1 MRMLLLTTGAFT
13 ALLVVAACQGWNT
26 RVPEPVIVSPPSS
39 EFTGQRRAGEM
50 MTPPS
55 ATAGAAASQAQVPV
69 EGSDDWRRVVNQG
82 DSQRLLGLD
91 DAWVSGLTAARRS
104 NAAEVDRLGPL
115 LQASGPRDSGAPGPA
130 LDRPQPTPGDY
141 RCRTIKLG
149 GGKGLPLVVYGWF
162 RCRIEL
168 TPGGDLVFTKLT
180 GSQRQKG
187 RLYPW
192 TDRALAF
199 VGAEA
204 WGNETAYP
212 AYGQN
217 PERDE
222 VGALERIGPDRW
234 RLLLAWPKQE
244 SVLDVIE
251 LVRTS

>member
-1 MRMLLLTTGAFT
+1 MRLPLLTCT
-13 ALLVVAACQGWNT
+13 ALAAASALLAGCFPRATG
-26 RVPEPVIVSPPSS
+26 VPRPVIVSPPSS
-39 EFTGQRRAGEM
+39 EFAGGRSTQAM
-50 MTPPS
+50 DRVP
-55 ATAGAAASQAQVPV
+55 AGAAVMAAPGAVQAT
-69 EGSDDWRRVVNQG
+69 DDWRRIVSTA
-82 DSQRLLGLD
+82 DMQRLMSLD
-91 DAWVSGLTAARRS
+91 EAWANALTAARRN
-104 NAAEVDRLGPL
+104 NAADVDRLGVL
-115 LQASGPRDSGAPGPA
+115 LQPSAPRDGGAAGPA
-130 LDRPQPTPGDY
+130 LASPQPTPGDY

-149 GGKGLPLVVYGWF
+149 GDKGLPFVAYGWF

-168 TPGGDLVFTKLT
+168 SPGGDLTFTKLT
-180 GSQRQKG
+180 GSQRQQG

-204 WGNETAYP
+204 WGNETTYP

-251 LVRTS
+251 LVRAS